1 MRRVL
6 VTRPEPGASQT
17 AHRLAAGGFAPL
29 LLPLFET
36 HALFVDGGSIPDAAG
51 AVAVSSANAIR
62 HAPRELVERLAAR
75 PCFAVGEKTAE
86 TARAAG
92 FLRVT
97 EGRGDAEALARTIMA
112 ADRDGPVVYLC
123 GRVRRP
129 AFEEMLTAAGIA
141 VKAIEIYDTV
151 RIEYEAG
158 PAVQAL
164 GGLPV
169 DAALLYSA
177 AAAEALTE
185 LLDRPEFANLFEN
198 TAFLCLSA
206 RVAETLERT
215 RRGKI
220 LTAKEPTEDAL
231 LSLLGKSG

>member
-17 AHRLAAGGFAPL
+17 ARRLEAAGFVPI

-36 HALFVDGGSIPDAAG
+36 HALFVDRASIPSQVG
-51 AVAVSSANAIR
+51 AVAVTSANAIR
-62 HAPRELVERLAAR
+62 HAPRELVAALAPA

-92 FLRVT
+92 FLLVT
-97 EGRGDAEALARTIMA
+97 EGQGDAEALARTIIA
-112 ADRDGPVVYLC
+112 AGSDKQLVYLC

-129 AFEEMLTAAGIA
+129 AFEEMLAAAGIA
-141 VKAIEIYDTV
+141 VSAIEVYDAV
-151 RIEYEAG
+151 GIEYAPG
-158 PAVQAL
+158 AANSAL

-177 AAAEALTE
+177 EAAKALAELTG
-185 LLDRPEFANLFEN
+185 RPELADLFEN

-206 RVAETLERT
+206 RIAETLQRNG
-215 RRGKI
+215 RGKI
-220 LTAKEPTEDAL
+220 LVAKEPTEDAL